1 MKGFCKSLLSGLLLF
16 LHPKDRLISEISHK
30 NLNNCLMKMI
40 YSTKVLIYFAAI
52 LLFSGCS
59 VWQKNPNIEDVFYQ
73 ASTINALLAGVYDGD
88 MAFSELKQHGDF
100 GLGTL
105 NQLDGEMIGLD
116 GKFYQV
122 KTDGKAYLIADSLE
136 TPFAQVTFFT
146 PDTTL
151 KIKDSIG
158 DYDQL
163 KRYLEKMNSAKNV
176 FYAFKIKGVFSY
188 LKTRS
193 VPAQRKPYP
202 PLVDVVKHQVEF
214 EFHNVSGTMVGFWCP
229 AYIKGINVPGFH
241 FHFITND
248 RKAGGHVL
256 ACRMQNVTLEIDPI
270 SAFYMVLPK
279 GSAFNKTDLTQ
290 SKENEIE
297 KVEK

>member
-1 MKGFCKSLLSGLLLF
+1 MKIIYSIK
-16 LHPKDRLISEISHK
+16 RLI
-30 NLNNCLMKMI
+30 
-40 YSTKVLIYFAAI
+40 YVVAI

-59 VWQKNPNIEDVFYQ
+59 VWQTIPKNENVFYQ

-88 MAFSELKQHGDF
+88 MTFSKLKQHGDL
-100 GLGTL
+100 GLGTV

-116 GKFYQV
+116 GKFYQI
-122 KTDGKAYLIADSLE
+122 KTDGKAYLIADSLK

-158 DYDQL
+158 DYENF
-163 KRYLEKMNSAKNV
+163 KSYLEKMMPTKNI
-176 FYAFKIKGVFSY
+176 FYAFKVSGTFSY

-193 VPAQRKPYP
+193 VPGQRKPYP

-229 AYIKGINVPGFH
+229 AYVKGINVPEFH
-241 FHFITND
+241 FHFITTD

-256 ACRMQNVTLEIDPI
+256 ACRMQDVTLEIDPL
-270 SAFYMVLPK
+270 SDFYLVLPDNK
-279 GSAFNKTDLTQ
+279 AFNGINLSGRKQ
-290 SKENEIE
+290 NELE

>member
-1 MKGFCKSLLSGLLLF
+1 MKGFCKALLLALLLY
-16 LHPKDRLISEISHK
+16 LHPKDRLISVITYE
-30 NLNNCLMKMI
+30 NLNNCMMKMI
-40 YSTKVLIYFAAI
+40 YSTKLLIYFVAI

-59 VWQKNPNIEDVFYQ
+59 VWQISPKNEDVFYQ

-88 MAFSELKQHGDF
+88 MTFSRLKQHGDL

-105 NQLDGEMIGLD
+105 NQLDGEMIGFD
-116 GKFYQV
+116 GKFYQI
-122 KTDGKAYLIADSLE
+122 KTDGKAYLIADSLK

-146 PDTTL
+146 PDTAL
-151 KIKDSIG
+151 KIKDSIE
-158 DYDQL
+158 DYDHL
-163 KRYLEKMNSAKNV
+163 KSYLEKMIHAKNI
-176 FYAFKIKGVFSY
+176 FYAFKMKGVFSY

-229 AYIKGINVPGFH
+229 AYVKGINVPGFH

-256 ACRMQNVTLEIDPI
+256 ACRMQNVTLEIDPLT
-270 SAFYMVLPK
+270 AFYMVLPK